1 MVTVLVA
8 FAIVALVVPALT
20 PLLGRRVFFV
30 AALAPAA
37 AAVVTIAQSGAAL
50 HGGVTERSGWVPQ
63 LDLVIALRM
72 DALSWVLALVVSIVG
87 ALVLVYCAS
96 YFAPGEPGTGRFAG
110 VLTAFAGSMYGLV
123 VADDV
128 IVLFVLWEATTV
140 FSYLLIGHDAAKRAS
155 RAAAMQALVVTTAG
169 GLAMLA
175 GLVLLSVRAGTTSLS
190 GIIAAAPALIDQPGP
205 LVSVSVVLVLLG
217 ALTKSAIVPFHFWL
231 PAAMAAPTPVSAY
244 LHAAAMV
251 KAGIYL
257 VARLAPA
264 FALLGGWRET
274 VTVLGVLGMLIGGYR
289 ALRQTDLKLLLAYG
303 TVAQL
308 GFLVLAAG
316 WGTPEIALGGVVLLV
331 AHATFKST
339 LFLVV
344 GAIDHVTGT
353 RDLGRLSGLGRRMP
367 WLAVVAALALV
378 SMAGIPPTIGF
389 VAKEAVLTG
398 FLEAL
403 HGPDAGW
410 AWFALVGVTIGSVL
424 TVAYSL
430 RFFWG
435 AFAQKPGAEQTEP
448 HALHGLG
455 VVPTLLALTGLALG
469 LLTPLVAHGLEPAAR
484 AAAIPG
490 GEVPHLALWH
500 GLEPALGLSAL
511 TLAGGLALFALRRPV
526 EALQHRFAGSPSASG
541 TYRRIMR
548 GLDRVATGLTAG
560 VQRGSLPYY
569 LTVILSVFVAGAL
582 ANLVLGG
589 PWSFRVRFADS
600 WGQVPVMLVMS
611 VAAIAVL
618 TAKTRFAAA
627 VLVGVTGYG
636 ISVLFVLHG
645 AVDLALTQL
654 VVETVTLIAFVLV
667 LRRLPPRIATA
678 NPSRFRVVR
687 ALFAG
692 LAGLTLAVV
701 VIVAASA
708 RTARQL
714 WLDLPALTKSFGH
727 GLNVVNVALVDLRGW
742 DTLGELTV
750 VVAAATGVASL
761 IFVNSREDTLPRLR
775 DMRDRVPNERADGEP
790 RAWLPTSAAIP
801 TGRSALLDVVV
812 RLLFHGLIV
821 LSVYLLFAGH
831 NAVGGGFAGGL
842 VAGIALAARY
852 LAGGPAELGAAAP
865 VRAGRLLGL
874 GVAIAAITAIV
885 PMSFGREALYS
896 EFFEA
901 TVPVLGHVEFVTA
914 TFFDIGVYLVVIGL
928 VLDVLRS
935 LGAEVDRQRT
945 EDATV
950 PVRDTTE
957 PDHADDGTD
966 LRDAGRASSPGRAT
980 GGSPA

>member
-8 FAIVALVVPALT
+8 FAALALIVPALT
-20 PLLGRRVFFV
+20 PWLGRRVFLV

-37 AAVVTIAQSGAAL
+37 AAVLTIAQTPRAL
-50 HGGVTERSGWVPQ
+50 GPGVRERFTWVPQ
-63 LDLVIALRM
+63 LDLAVGLRV
-72 DALSWVLALVVSIVG
+72 DALSWVLALVVTVVG
-87 ALVLVYCAS
+87 TLVLVYCAA
-96 YFAPGEPGTGRFAG
+96 YFEEREVGLGRFAG

-140 FSYLLIGHDAAKRAS
+140 FSYLLIGHDAVKRAS

-190 GIIAAAPALIDQPGP
+190 AIVEDGPALAASGGA
-205 LVSVSVVLVLLG
+205 LVPVAVTLVLLG

-264 FALLGGWRET
+264 FALVDGWRET
-274 VTVLGVLGMLIGGYR
+274 VTVLGVLGMVVGGYR

-308 GFLVLAAG
+308 GFLVLAVG
-316 WGTPEIALGGVVLLV
+316 WGEPAIALGGVALLV

-344 GAIDHVTGT
+344 GAIDHVAGT
-353 RDLGRLSGLGRRMP
+353 RDLTRLSGLGRRMP
-367 WLAVVAALALV
+367 WLVVVTVLALA
-378 SMAGIPPTIGF
+378 SMAGLPPTIGF
-389 VAKEAVLTG
+389 VAKEAVLAG
-398 FLEAL
+398 FVEAL
-403 HGPDAGW
+403 HGDGSGW
-410 AWFALVGVTIGSVL
+410 AWFALVGVTVGSVL

-430 RFFWG
+430 RFLWG
-435 AFAQKPGAEQTEP
+435 AFARKPGVAESEP
-448 HALHGLG
+448 HGLHGLG
-455 VVPTLLALTGLALG
+455 AVPSVLGVAGLVLG
-469 LLTPLVAHGLEPAAR
+469 VLTPLVAKGVEPAAR
-484 AAAIPG
+484 AASIGSAP
-490 GEVPHLALWH
+490 VPHLALWH
-500 GLEPALGLSAL
+500 GLEPALGISAV
-511 TLAGGLALFALRRPV
+511 TLVGGVALFLVRRPV
-526 EALQHRFAGSPSASG
+526 EALQHRLAGAPSAAG
-541 TYRRIMR
+541 TYRQVMR
-548 GLDRVATGLTAG
+548 GLDRAATGLTAAL
-560 VQRGSLPYY
+560 QRGSLPYY
-569 LTVILSVFVAGAL
+569 LTVILSVFVAGAIL
-582 ANLVLGG
+582 NLVLGG
-589 PWSFRVRFADS
+589 PWAFSVRFADS
-600 WGQVPVMLVMS
+600 WGQVPVVVVMGI
-611 VAAIAVL
+611 AAIAVL

-636 ISVLFVLHG
+636 MSVLFVLHG
-645 AVDLALTQL
+645 AIDLALTQL

-678 NPSRFRVVR
+678 NPSRFRIVR

-692 LAGLTLAVV
+692 LAGLTLAIVV
-701 VIVAASA
+701 VVAASS
-708 RTARQL
+708 RTAEPL
-714 WLDLPALTKSFGH
+714 WPDLPALTSSFGH

-775 DMRDRVPNERADGEP
+775 DLPSSITSDKHRPDGEP

-831 NAVGGGFAGGL
+831 NAAGGGFAGGL

-874 GVAIAAITAIV
+874 GVATAAVTALV
-885 PMSFGREALYS
+885 PLFFGREALYS
-896 EFFEA
+896 EFVEA
-901 TVPVLGHVEFVTA
+901 TVPVLGHIEFVTA
-914 TFFDIGVYLVVIGL
+914 TFFDIGVYLVVVGL

-935 LGAEVDRQRT
+935 LGAEVDRQRL
-945 EDATV
+945 EDSRA
-950 PVRDTTE
+950 PIADTTE
-957 PDHADDGTD
+957 SDPAHNA
-966 LRDAGRASSPGRAT
+966 AAAT
-980 GGSPA
+980 PEGSAT

>member
-1 MVTVLVA
+1 MVIVLVA
-8 FAIVALVVPALT
+8 FAIVALIVPALT
-20 PLLGRRVFFV
+20 PVLGRRVFYV

-37 AAVVTIAQSGAAL
+37 AAVLTVAQTGPAL
-50 HGGVTERSGWVPQ
+50 HGAVTERFQWVPQ
-63 LDLVIALRM
+63 LDLAIALRM
-72 DALSWVLALVVSIVG
+72 DALSWVLALVVSVVG
-87 ALVLVYCAS
+87 ALVLVYCAT
-96 YFAPGEPGTGRFAG
+96 YFGPDEPGLGRFAG

-140 FSYLLIGHDAAKRAS
+140 FSYLLIGHDSVKRAS

-175 GLVLLSVRAGTTSLS
+175 GLVVLSVTAGTTSLS
-190 GIIAAAPALIDQPGP
+190 GIVQDPPSGTI
-205 LVSVSVVLVLLG
+205 VSVSVVLVLLG

-274 VTVLGVLGMLIGGYR
+274 ITVLGVLGMLIGGYR
-289 ALRQTDLKLLLAYG
+289 ALRQTDIKLLLAYG

-316 WGTPEIALGGVVLLV
+316 WGAPEAALGGVALLV
-331 AHATFKST
+331 AHAAFKST

-353 RDLGRLSGLGRRMP
+353 RDLARLSGLGRRMP
-367 WLAVVAALALV
+367 WLTVVAVLALL

-398 FLEAL
+398 FIDSL

-430 RFFWG
+430 RFLWG
-435 AFAQKPGAEQTEP
+435 AFARKPGVPDTEP
-448 HALHGLG
+448 HGLHGLG
-455 VVPTLLALTGLALG
+455 VVPSVLALTGLALG
-469 LLTPLVAHGLEPAAR
+469 LATPLVAHGIEPAAHV
-484 AAAIPG
+484 AALP

-500 GLEPALGLSAL
+500 GLEPALGLSAV
-511 TLAGGLALFALRRPV
+511 TLVGGLALFALRRPV
-526 EALQHRFAGSPSASG
+526 EALQHRLAGSPSASSI
-541 TYRRIMR
+541 YRHLMR

-582 ANLVLGG
+582 VNLVIGG
-589 PWSFRVRFADS
+589 PWAFHVRFADS
-600 WGQVPVMLVMS
+600 WGQIPVVLVMS
-611 VAAIAVL
+611 IAAIAVL

-636 ISVLFVLHG
+636 MSVLFVLHG

-692 LAGLTLAVV
+692 LAGLTLAIVV
-701 VIVAASA
+701 VVAASA
-708 RTARQL
+708 RTAEPL
-714 WLDLPALTKSFGH
+714 WPDLPALTSSFGH

-775 DMRDRVPNERADGEP
+775 DLPARLTADRDERTDGEP
-790 RAWLPTSAAIP
+790 RAWLP
-801 TGRSALLDVVV
+801 
-812 RLLFHGLIV
+812 
-821 LSVYLLFAGH
+821 
-831 NAVGGGFAGGL
+831 
-842 VAGIALAARY
+842 
-852 LAGGPAELGAAAP
+852 
-865 VRAGRLLGL
+865 
-874 GVAIAAITAIV
+874 
-885 PMSFGREALYS
+885 
-896 EFFEA
+896 
-901 TVPVLGHVEFVTA
+901 
-914 TFFDIGVYLVVIGL
+914 
-928 VLDVLRS
+928 
-935 LGAEVDRQRT
+935 
-945 EDATV
+945 
-950 PVRDTTE
+950 
-957 PDHADDGTD
+957 
-966 LRDAGRASSPGRAT
+966 
-980 GGSPA
+980 

>member
-8 FAIVALVVPALT
+8 FAVIALIVPALT
-20 PLLGRRVFFV
+20 PVLGRRVFFV

-37 AAVVTIAQSGAAL
+37 AAVLTLVQTGPAL
-50 HGGVTERSGWVPQ
+50 HGAVTERFGWVPQ
-63 LDLVIALRM
+63 LDLAIALRM
-72 DALSWVLALVVSIVG
+72 DALSWVLALVVSVVG

-96 YFAPGEPGTGRFAG
+96 YFEHDEPGLGRFAG

-140 FSYLLIGHDAAKRAS
+140 FSYLLIGHDAVKRAS

-175 GLVLLSVRAGTTSLS
+175 GLVLLSVAAGTTSLS
-190 GIIAAAPALIDQPGP
+190 AILADAPSGAV
-205 LVSVSVVLVLLG
+205 VSVAVVLVLLG

-264 FALLGGWRET
+264 FALLDGWRET

-289 ALRQTDLKLLLAYG
+289 ALRQTDVKLLLAYG

-308 GFLVLAAG
+308 GFLVLAVG
-316 WGTPEIALGGVVLLV
+316 WGAPAVALGGIALLV

-344 GAIDHVTGT
+344 GAVDHSTGT
-353 RDLGRLSGLGRRMP
+353 RDLARLSGLGRRMP
-367 WLAVVAALALV
+367 GLAVVAALALL

-398 FLEAL
+398 FVESL

-410 AWFALVGVTIGSVL
+410 AWVALVGVTIGSVL

-430 RFFWG
+430 RFLWG
-435 AFAQKPGAEQTEP
+435 TFARKPGVPDTEA

-455 VVPTLLALTGLALG
+455 VVPAVLALVGLGIGLA
-469 LLTPLVAHGLEPAAR
+469 TPLVAHGLE
-484 AAAIPG
+484 AAASASSLP
-490 GEVPHLALWH
+490 GEVPHAALWH
-500 GLEPALGLSAL
+500 GLEPALGLSAT
-511 TLAGGLALFALRRPV
+511 TLAGGLVLFALRRPV
-526 EALQHRFAGSPSASG
+526 EALQHRLAGFPSASG
-541 TYRRIMR
+541 TYRHVMR
-548 GLDRVATGLTAG
+548 GLDRLATGLTAT

-582 ANLVLGG
+582 VNLVVGG
-589 PWSFRVRFADS
+589 PWAFHVRFADS
-600 WGQVPVMLVMS
+600 WGQIPVVVVMA
-611 VAAIAVL
+611 VAAVAVC
-618 TAKTRFAAA
+618 TARTRFAAA

-636 ISVLFVLHG
+636 MSVLFILHG

-667 LRRLPPRIATA
+667 LRRLPPRIATT

-687 ALFAG
+687 AVFAG
-692 LAGLTLAVV
+692 LAGLTLAIVV
-701 VIVAASA
+701 VVAASA
-708 RTARQL
+708 RTADPI
-714 WLDLPALTKSFGH
+714 WPDLPALTSSFGH

-775 DMRDRVPNERADGEP
+775 DLPSRLTGDGQRADGEP
-790 RAWLPTSAAIP
+790 RAWLPTSAALP

-812 RLLFHGLIV
+812 RLLFHGLVV
-821 LSVYLLFAGH
+821 LSLYLLFAGH
-831 NAVGGGFAGGL
+831 NAAGGGFAGGL

-865 VRAGRLLGL
+865 VRAGHLLGL
-874 GVAIAAITAIV
+874 GVATAAVTAIV
-885 PMSFGREALYS
+885 PMFFGRDALYS

-914 TFFDIGVYLVVIGL
+914 TFFDIGVYLVVVGL

-935 LGAEVDRQRT
+935 LGAEVDRQRL
-945 EDATV
+945 EDA
-950 PVRDTTE
+950 
-957 PDHADDGTD
+957 
-966 LRDAGRASSPGRAT
+966 SSE
-980 GGSPA
+980 GSTA

>member
-1 MVTVLVA
+1 LVVILVA
-8 FAIVALVVPALT
+8 FAVVALLVPALT
-20 PLLGRRVFFV
+20 PLLGRRVFLV
-30 AALAPAA
+30 AALAPTA
-37 AAVVTIAQSGAAL
+37 AAVVTAVQGPQAL
-50 HGGVTERSGWVPQ
+50 DGGVTERFRWIPQ
-63 LDLVIALRM
+63 LDLAIALRM
-72 DALSWVLALVVSIVG
+72 DALSWVLALVVTVVG
-87 ALVLVYCAS
+87 ALVLLYCAR
-96 YFAPGEPGTGRFAG
+96 YFEPREVGLGRFAG

-140 FSYLLIGHDAAKRAS
+140 LSYLLIGHDAVKRAS

-175 GLVLLSVRAGTTSLS
+175 GLVVLSVQADTTRLS
-190 GIIAAAPALIDQPGP
+190 AIIADPPTGGV
-205 LVSVSVVLVLLG
+205 VSTAVVLVLLG

-264 FALLGGWRET
+264 FALMPGWRET
-274 VTVLGVLGMLIGGYR
+274 ITVLGVAGMLVGGYR

-316 WGTPEIALGGVVLLV
+316 WGTPAIALGGVVLLV

-339 LFLVV
+339 LFLTV
-344 GAIDHVTGT
+344 GAVDHATGT
-353 RDLGRLSGLGRRMP
+353 RQLDRLSGLGRRMP
-367 WLAVVAALALV
+367 VLAVTAVLALA
-378 SMAGIPPTIGF
+378 SMAGVPPTIGF

-398 FLEAL
+398 FVEAL
-403 HGPDAGW
+403 HGTDAVW
-410 AWFALVGVTIGSVL
+410 AWVALVGASVGSVL

-430 RFFWG
+430 RFLWG
-435 AFAQKPGAEQTEP
+435 AFARKPGVRQTEP

-455 VVPTLLALTGLALG
+455 VVPAVLAVTGVVLGLAV
-469 LLTPLVAHGLEPAAR
+469 TLVAHGLEPAGI
-484 AAAIPG
+484 AAGLAE
-490 GEVPHLALWH
+490 GEPAPHLALWH
-500 GLEPALGLSAL
+500 GIEPALGISLL
-511 TLAGGLALFALRRPV
+511 TLVGGGALFLLRDRV
-526 EALQHRFAGSPSASG
+526 TALQHRLSGTPSASSV
-541 TYRRIMR
+541 YRRMMR
-548 GLDRVATGLTAG
+548 GLDRGATLLTAG

-569 LTVILSVFVAGAL
+569 LAVILSVFVAGAL

-589 PWSFRVRFADS
+589 PWAFSVRFADS
-600 WGQVPVMLVMS
+600 WGQVPVVVVMGI
-611 VAAIAVL
+611 AAIGVL
-618 TAKTRFAAA
+618 SAKTRFAAA
-627 VLVGVTGYG
+627 VLVGITGYG
-636 ISVLFVLHG
+636 MSVLFVLHG
-645 AVDLALTQL
+645 AIDLALTQL

-667 LRRLPPRIATA
+667 LRRLPPKIATA
-678 NPSRFRVVR
+678 NPSRFRVLR
-687 ALFAG
+687 ALFAA
-692 LAGLTLAVV
+692 LAGATLAVV
-701 VIVAASA
+701 VVVAASA
-708 RTARQL
+708 RSAEPI
-714 WLDLPALTKSFGH
+714 WPDIPAMTYAFGH

-742 DTLGELTV
+742 DTLGELSV

-761 IFVNSREDTLPRLR
+761 IFVKSREDTLPRLR
-775 DMRDRVPNERADGEP
+775 DLDTASTPTLQHADRADGEP

-812 RLLFHGLIV
+812 RLLFHGLVV

-831 NAVGGGFAGGL
+831 NAAGGGFAGGL

-874 GVAIAAITAIV
+874 GVATAAVTAMV
-885 PMSFGREALYS
+885 PMFAGQEALTS
-896 EFFEA
+896 SFLEA

-914 TFFDIGVYLVVIGL
+914 TFFDIGVYLVVVGL

-935 LGAEVDRQRT
+935 LGAEVDRQRL
-945 EDATV
+945 EDRRV
-950 PVRDTTE
+950 PRRDTTE
-957 PDHADDGTD
+957 GNSA
-966 LRDAGRASSPGRAT
+966 
-980 GGSPA
+980 

>member
-1 MVTVLVA
+1 MVIVLVA
-8 FAIVALVVPALT
+8 FAIVALIVPALT
-20 PLLGRRVFFV
+20 PVLGRRVFYV

-37 AAVVTIAQSGAAL
+37 AAVLTVAQTGPAL
-50 HGGVTERSGWVPQ
+50 HGAVTERFGWVPQ
-63 LDLVIALRM
+63 LDLAIALRM
-72 DALSWVLALVVSIVG
+72 DALSWVLALVVGVVG
-87 ALVLVYCAS
+87 ALVLVYCAT
-96 YFAPGEPGTGRFAG
+96 YFGPDEPGLGRFAG

-140 FSYLLIGHDAAKRAS
+140 FSYLLIGHDSVKRAS

-175 GLVLLSVRAGTTSLS
+175 GLVVLSVTAGTTSLS
-190 GIIAAAPALIDQPGP
+190 GIVQDPPSGTI
-205 LVSVSVVLVLLG
+205 VSVSVVLVLLG

-274 VTVLGVLGMLIGGYR
+274 ITVLGVLGMLIGGYR
-289 ALRQTDLKLLLAYG
+289 ALRQTDIKLLLAYG

-316 WGTPEIALGGVVLLV
+316 WGAPEVALGGVALLV
-331 AHATFKST
+331 AHAAFKST

-353 RDLGRLSGLGRRMP
+353 RDLARLSGLGRRMP
-367 WLAVVAALALV
+367 WLTVVAVLALL

-398 FLEAL
+398 FIDSL

-430 RFFWG
+430 RFLWG
-435 AFAQKPGAEQTEP
+435 AFARKPGVPDTEP
-448 HALHGLG
+448 HGLHGLG
-455 VVPTLLALTGLALG
+455 VVPSVLALTGLALG
-469 LLTPLVAHGLEPAAR
+469 LATPLVAHGIEPAAH
-484 AAAIPG
+484 AAALP

-500 GLEPALGLSAL
+500 GLEPALGLSAV
-511 TLAGGLALFALRRPV
+511 TLVGGLALFALRRPV
-526 EALQHRFAGSPSASG
+526 EALQHRLAGSPSASS
-541 TYRRIMR
+541 TYRHLMR

-582 ANLVLGG
+582 VNLVIGG
-589 PWSFRVRFADS
+589 PWAFHVRFADS
-600 WGQVPVMLVMS
+600 WGQIPVVLVMS
-611 VAAIAVL
+611 IAAIAVL

-636 ISVLFVLHG
+636 MSVLFVLHG

-692 LAGLTLAVV
+692 LAGLTLAIVV
-701 VIVAASA
+701 VVAASA
-708 RTARQL
+708 RTAEPL
-714 WLDLPALTKSFGH
+714 WPDLPALTSSFGH

-775 DMRDRVPNERADGEP
+775 DLPARLTADRDERTDGEP

-831 NAVGGGFAGGL
+831 NAAGGGFAGGL

-874 GVAIAAITAIV
+874 GVATAAITALV
-885 PMSFGREALYS
+885 PMFFGREALYS

-914 TFFDIGVYLVVIGL
+914 TFFDIGVYLVVVGL

-935 LGAEVDRQRT
+935 LGAEVDRQRL
-945 EDATV
+945 EDAST
-950 PVRDTTE
+950 PVQDMTE
-957 PDHADDGTD
+957 APTPEG
-966 LRDAGRASSPGRAT
+966 SAT
-980 GGSPA
+980 

>member
-1 MVTVLVA
+1 MVIVLVA
-8 FAIVALVVPALT
+8 FAIVALIVPALT
-20 PLLGRRVFFV
+20 PVLGRRVFYV

-37 AAVVTIAQSGAAL
+37 AAVLTVAQTGPAL
-50 HGGVTERSGWVPQ
+50 HGAVTERFQWVPQ
-63 LDLVIALRM
+63 LDLAIALRM
-72 DALSWVLALVVSIVG
+72 DALSWVLALVVSVVG
-87 ALVLVYCAS
+87 ALVLVYCAT
-96 YFAPGEPGTGRFAG
+96 YFGPDEPGLGRFAG

-140 FSYLLIGHDAAKRAS
+140 FSYLLIGHDSVKRAS

-175 GLVLLSVRAGTTSLS
+175 GLVVLSVTAGTTSLS
-190 GIIAAAPALIDQPGP
+190 GIVADPPSGTV
-205 LVSVSVVLVLLG
+205 VSVSVVLVLLG

-274 VTVLGVLGMLIGGYR
+274 ITVLGVLGMLIGGYR
-289 ALRQTDLKLLLAYG
+289 ALRQTDIKLLLAYG

-316 WGTPEIALGGVVLLV
+316 WGAPEVALGGVALLV
-331 AHATFKST
+331 AHAAFKST

-353 RDLGRLSGLGRRMP
+353 RDLARLSGLGRRMP
-367 WLAVVAALALV
+367 WLTVVAVLALL

-398 FLEAL
+398 FIDSL

-430 RFFWG
+430 RFLWG
-435 AFAQKPGAEQTEP
+435 AFARKPGVPDTEP
-448 HALHGLG
+448 HGLHGLG
-455 VVPTLLALTGLALG
+455 VVPSVLALTGLALG
-469 LLTPLVAHGLEPAAR
+469 LATPLVAHGIEPAAH
-484 AAAIPG
+484 AAALP

-500 GLEPALGLSAL
+500 GLEPALGLSAV
-511 TLAGGLALFALRRPV
+511 TLVGGLALFALRRPV
-526 EALQHRFAGSPSASG
+526 EALQHRLAGSPSASSI
-541 TYRRIMR
+541 YRHLMR

-582 ANLVLGG
+582 VNLVIGG
-589 PWSFRVRFADS
+589 PWAFHVRFADS
-600 WGQVPVMLVMS
+600 WGQIPVVLVMS
-611 VAAIAVL
+611 IAAIAVL

-636 ISVLFVLHG
+636 MSVLFVLHG

-692 LAGLTLAVV
+692 LAGLTLAIVV
-701 VIVAASA
+701 VVAASA
-708 RTARQL
+708 RTAEPL
-714 WLDLPALTKSFGH
+714 WPDLPALTSSFGH

-775 DMRDRVPNERADGEP
+775 DLPARLTADRDERTDGEP

-831 NAVGGGFAGGL
+831 NAAGGGFAGGL

-852 LAGGPAELGAAAP
+852 LAGGPAELGASAP

-874 GVAIAAITAIV
+874 GVATAAITALV
-885 PMSFGREALYS
+885 PMFFGREALYS

-914 TFFDIGVYLVVIGL
+914 TFFDIGVYLVVVGL

-935 LGAEVDRQRT
+935 LGAEVDRQRL
-945 EDATV
+945 EDAST
-950 PVRDTTE
+950 PVQDMTE
-957 PDHADDGTD
+957 APTPEG
-966 LRDAGRASSPGRAT
+966 SAT
-980 GGSPA
+980 

>member
-1 MVTVLVA
+1 MVSVLIA
-8 FAIVALVVPALT
+8 FAIVALIVPALT
-20 PLLGRRVFFV
+20 PLIGRRVFYV

-37 AAVVTIAQSGAAL
+37 AAVLTIAQTDRAL
-50 HGGVTERSGWVPQ
+50 HGGVTSQWQWIPQ
-63 LDLVIALRM
+63 LDLALSLRM
-72 DALSWVLALVVSIVG
+72 DALSWVLALVVSVVG

-96 YFAPGEPGTGRFAG
+96 YFGRDEPGLGRFAG

-175 GLVLLSVRAGTTSLS
+175 GLVALSVTAGTTSLS
-190 GIIAAAPALIDQPGP
+190 GIIAQAPELVDRPGP
-205 LVSVSVVLVLLG
+205 LVPVSVVLVLLG

-264 FALLGGWRET
+264 FALMTGWRET
-274 VTVLGVLGMLIGGYR
+274 VTVLGVAGMLVGGYR

-316 WGTPEIALGGVVLLV
+316 WGAPAVALGGVALLV

-344 GAIDHVTGT
+344 GSIDHVTGT

-367 WLAVVAALALV
+367 WLVVVAVLALA

-398 FLEAL
+398 FVEEL
-403 HGPDAGW
+403 HGPQAGW
-410 AWFALVGVTIGSVL
+410 ACVALVGVTLGSLL

-430 RFFWG
+430 RFLWG
-435 AFAQKPGAEQTEP
+435 AFARKPGVQETAP
-448 HALHGLG
+448 HGLHGLG
-455 VVPTLLALTGLALG
+455 VVPSVLAVTGLALG
-469 LLTPLVAHGLEPAAR
+469 LLTPVVAHGIEPAAT
-484 AAAIPG
+484 AAALPE

-500 GLEPALGLSAL
+500 GLEPALGLSAI
-511 TLAGGLALFALRRPV
+511 TLVGGVALFLLRRPV
-526 EALQHRFAGSPSASG
+526 EALQHRLAGSPSASG
-541 TYRRIMR
+541 TYRAIMR

-589 PWSFRVRFADS
+589 PWEFHVRFADS
-600 WGQVPVMLVMS
+600 WGQVPVVVVMA

-636 ISVLFVLHG
+636 MSVLFVLHG

-678 NPSRFRVVR
+678 NPSRFRIAR
-687 ALFAG
+687 ALFAA
-692 LAGLTLAVV
+692 LAGVTLAIV

-708 RTARQL
+708 RNAAPI
-714 WLDLPALTKSFGH
+714 WPDLPALTSSFGH

-761 IFVNSREDTLPRLR
+761 IFLDSREDTLPRLR
-775 DMRDRVPNERADGEP
+775 DMPASVAEDKHRPDGEP

-812 RLLFHGLIV
+812 RLLFHGLVV
-821 LSVYLLFAGH
+821 LSLYLLFAGH
-831 NAVGGGFAGGL
+831 NAAGGGFAGGL

-874 GVAIAAITAIV
+874 GVAVAATTAIV
-885 PMSFGREALYS
+885 PLFFGKEALYS

-914 TFFDIGVYLVVIGL
+914 TFFDIGVYLVVVGL

-935 LGAEVDRQRT
+935 LGAEVDRQRL
-945 EDATV
+945 EDSRA
-950 PVRDTTE
+950 PVADTTE
-957 PDHADDGTD
+957 GDPADNV
-966 LRDAGRASSPGRAT
+966 AAT
-980 GGSPA
+980 TPEGSAT

>member
-8 FAIVALVVPALT
+8 FAIVALIVPALT
-20 PLLGRRVFFV
+20 PVLGRRVFYV

-37 AAVVTIAQSGAAL
+37 AAVLTVAQTGPAL
-50 HGGVTERSGWVPQ
+50 HGAVTERFTWVPQ
-63 LDLVIALRM
+63 LDLAIALRM
-72 DALSWVLALVVSIVG
+72 DALSWVLALVVSVVG

-96 YFAPGEPGTGRFAG
+96 YFARDEPGLGRFAG

-140 FSYLLIGHDAAKRAS
+140 FSYLLIGHDSVKRAS
-155 RAAAMQALVVTTAG
+155 RAAALQALVVTTAG

-175 GLVLLSVRAGTTSLS
+175 GLVVLSVTAGTTSLS
-190 GIIAAAPALIDQPGP
+190 GIVDDPPSGTV
-205 LVSVSVVLVLLG
+205 VSVSVVLVLLG

-274 VTVLGVLGMLIGGYR
+274 ITVLGVLGMLIGGYR
-289 ALRQTDLKLLLAYG
+289 ALRQTDIKLLLAYG

-316 WGTPEIALGGVVLLV
+316 WGAPEVALGGVALLV
-331 AHATFKST
+331 AHAAFKST

-353 RDLGRLSGLGRRMP
+353 RDLAKLSGLGRRMP
-367 WLAVVAALALV
+367 WLTVVAVLALL

-398 FLEAL
+398 FVDSL

-410 AWFALVGVTIGSVL
+410 AWFALIGVTIGSVL

-430 RFFWG
+430 RFLWG
-435 AFAQKPGAEQTEP
+435 AFARKPGVPDIEP
-448 HALHGLG
+448 HGLHGLG
-455 VVPTLLALTGLALG
+455 VVPSVLALTGLALG
-469 LLTPLVAHGLEPAAR
+469 LATPLVAHGIEPAAH
-484 AAAIPG
+484 AAALP

-500 GLEPALGLSAL
+500 GLEPALGLSAV
-511 TLAGGLALFALRRPV
+511 TLLGGLALFALRRPV
-526 EALQHRFAGSPSASG
+526 EALQHRLAGTPSASS
-541 TYRRIMR
+541 TYRHLMR

-582 ANLVLGG
+582 VNLAIGG
-589 PWSFRVRFADS
+589 PWAFHVRFADS
-600 WGQVPVMLVMS
+600 WGQIPVVLVMS
-611 VAAIAVL
+611 IAAIAVL
-618 TAKTRFAAA
+618 TARTRFAAA

-636 ISVLFVLHG
+636 MSVLFVLHG

-701 VIVAASA
+701 VVVAASA
-708 RTARQL
+708 RTAEPL
-714 WLDLPALTKSFGH
+714 WPDLPALTSSFGH

-761 IFVNSREDTLPRLR
+761 IFVHSREDTLPRLR
-775 DMRDRVPNERADGEP
+775 DLPARLTADPDERTDGEP

-831 NAVGGGFAGGL
+831 NAAGGGFAGGL

-874 GVAIAAITAIV
+874 GVATAAITALV
-885 PMSFGREALYS
+885 PMFFGREALYS

-914 TFFDIGVYLVVIGL
+914 TFFDIGVYLVVVGL

-935 LGAEVDRQRT
+935 LGAEVDRQRL
-945 EDATV
+945 EDAST
-950 PVRDTTE
+950 PVQDMTE
-957 PDHADDGTD
+957 APTPEG
-966 LRDAGRASSPGRAT
+966 SAT
-980 GGSPA
+980 

>member
-8 FAIVALVVPALT
+8 FAVIALIVPALT
-20 PLLGRRVFFV
+20 PVLGRRVFFV

-37 AAVVTIAQSGAAL
+37 AAVVTVAQTGSAL
-50 HGGVTERSGWVPQ
+50 HGGVTERFEWVPQ
-63 LDLVIALRM
+63 LDLAIALRM
-72 DALSWVLALVVSIVG
+72 DALSWVLALVVAVVG
-87 ALVLVYCAS
+87 ALVLVYCAG
-96 YFAPGEPGTGRFAG
+96 YFERDEPGLGRFAG

-140 FSYLLIGHDAAKRAS
+140 FSYLLIGHDSVKRAS
-155 RAAAMQALVVTTAG
+155 RAAAMQALVVTAAG

-175 GLVLLSVRAGTTSLS
+175 GLVVLSVTAGTTSLS
-190 GIIAAAPALIDQPGP
+190 GIIADPPSGTI
-205 LVSVSVVLVLLG
+205 VSVSVVLILLG

-264 FALLGGWRET
+264 FALLDGWRET

-289 ALRQTDLKLLLAYG
+289 ALRQTDIKLLLAYG

-316 WGTPEIALGGVVLLV
+316 WGTPEIALGGVALLV
-331 AHATFKST
+331 AHAAFKST

-344 GAIDHVTGT
+344 GSIDHVTGT
-353 RDLGRLSGLGRRMP
+353 RDLARLSGLGRKMP
-367 WLAVVAALALV
+367 WLTVVAVLALL

-398 FLEAL
+398 FLDAL

-410 AWFALVGVTIGSVL
+410 TRFALVGVTIGSAL

-430 RFFWG
+430 RFLWG
-435 AFAQKPGAEQTEP
+435 AFARKPGVPDTEP

-455 VVPTLLALTGLALG
+455 VVPSVLALTGLALG
-469 LLTPLVAHGLEPAAR
+469 IATPLVAHGIEPAAH
-484 AAAIPG
+484 AASLA

-500 GLEPALGLSAL
+500 GLEPTLGISAV
-511 TLAGGLALFALRRPV
+511 TLVGGLALFALRRPV
-526 EALQHRFAGSPSASG
+526 EALQHRLAGSPSASSV
-541 TYRRIMR
+541 YRHTMR
-548 GLDRVATGLTAG
+548 GLDRVATGLTAAL
-560 VQRGSLPYY
+560 QRGSLPYY
-569 LTVILSVFVAGAL
+569 LTVILSVFVAGAIV
-582 ANLVLGG
+582 NLVVGG
-589 PWSFRVRFADS
+589 PWAFHVRFADS
-600 WGQVPVMLVMS
+600 WGQIPVVIVMS
-611 VAAIAVL
+611 VAAVAVL

-636 ISVLFVLHG
+636 MSVLFVLHG

-678 NPSRFRVVR
+678 NPSRFRIAR

-692 LAGLTLAVV
+692 LAGLTLAIVV
-701 VIVAASA
+701 VVAASS
-708 RTARQL
+708 RTAEPL
-714 WLDLPALTKSFGH
+714 WPDLPALTSSFGH

-775 DMRDRVPNERADGEP
+775 DLPSTVTSDKHRPDGEP

-831 NAVGGGFAGGL
+831 NAAGGGFAGGL

-874 GVAIAAITAIV
+874 GVATAAITALV
-885 PMSFGREALYS
+885 PMFFGKDALYS

-914 TFFDIGVYLVVIGL
+914 TFFDIGVYLVVVGL

-935 LGAEVDRQRT
+935 LGAEVDRQRL
-945 EDATV
+945 EDASSSTST
-950 PVRDTTE
+950 PIS
-957 PDHADDGTD
+957 
-966 LRDAGRASSPGRAT
+966 ASTPEGSAT
-980 GGSPA
+980 

>member
-1 MVTVLVA
+1 MVIVLVA
-8 FAIVALVVPALT
+8 FAIVALIVPALT
-20 PLLGRRVFFV
+20 PVLGRRVFYA

-37 AAVVTIAQSGAAL
+37 AAVLTVAQTGPAL
-50 HGGVTERSGWVPQ
+50 HGAVTERFEWVPQ
-63 LDLVIALRM
+63 LDLAIALRM
-72 DALSWVLALVVSIVG
+72 DALSWVLALVVSVVG
-87 ALVLVYCAS
+87 ALVLVYCAT
-96 YFAPGEPGTGRFAG
+96 YFGPDEPGLGRFAG

-140 FSYLLIGHDAAKRAS
+140 FSYLLIGHDSVKRAS

-175 GLVLLSVRAGTTSLS
+175 GLVVLSVTAGTTSLS
-190 GIIAAAPALIDQPGP
+190 GIVQDPPSGTI
-205 LVSVSVVLVLLG
+205 VSVSVVLVLLG

-274 VTVLGVLGMLIGGYR
+274 ITVLGVLGMLIGGYR
-289 ALRQTDLKLLLAYG
+289 ALRQTDIKLLLAYG

-316 WGTPEIALGGVVLLV
+316 WGAPEVALGGVALLV
-331 AHATFKST
+331 AHAAFKST

-353 RDLGRLSGLGRRMP
+353 RDLARLSGLGRRMP
-367 WLAVVAALALV
+367 WLTVVAVLALL

-398 FLEAL
+398 FIDSL

-410 AWFALVGVTIGSVL
+410 AWFALIGVTIGSVL

-430 RFFWG
+430 RFLWG
-435 AFAQKPGAEQTEP
+435 AFARKPGVPDTET
-448 HALHGLG
+448 HGLHGLG
-455 VVPTLLALTGLALG
+455 VVPSVLALTGLALG
-469 LLTPLVAHGLEPAAR
+469 LATPLVAHGIEPAAH
-484 AAAIPG
+484 AAALP

-500 GLEPALGLSAL
+500 GLEPALGLSAV
-511 TLAGGLALFALRRPV
+511 TLVGGLALFALRRPV
-526 EALQHRFAGSPSASG
+526 EALQHRLAGSPSASSI
-541 TYRRIMR
+541 YRHLMR

-582 ANLVLGG
+582 VNLVIGG
-589 PWSFRVRFADS
+589 PWAFHVRFADS
-600 WGQVPVMLVMS
+600 WGQIPVVLVMS
-611 VAAIAVL
+611 IAAIAVL

-636 ISVLFVLHG
+636 MSVLFVLHG

-692 LAGLTLAVV
+692 LAGLTLAIVV
-701 VIVAASA
+701 VVAASA
-708 RTARQL
+708 RTAEPL
-714 WLDLPALTKSFGH
+714 WPDLPALTSSFGH

-775 DMRDRVPNERADGEP
+775 DLPARLTADRDERTDGEP

-831 NAVGGGFAGGL
+831 NAAGGGFAGGL

-874 GVAIAAITAIV
+874 GVATAAITALV
-885 PMSFGREALYS
+885 PMFFGREALYS

-914 TFFDIGVYLVVIGL
+914 TFFDIGVYLVVVGL

-935 LGAEVDRQRT
+935 LGAEVDRQRL
-945 EDATV
+945 EDAST
-950 PVRDTTE
+950 PVQDMTE
-957 PDHADDGTD
+957 APTPEG
-966 LRDAGRASSPGRAT
+966 SAT
-980 GGSPA
+980 

>member
-1 MVTVLVA
+1 MVSVLVA
-8 FAIVALVVPALT
+8 FAIVALIVPALT

-30 AALAPAA
+30 AAVAPAA
-37 AAVVTIAQSGAAL
+37 AAVLTLVQTNAAL
-50 HGGVTERSGWVPQ
+50 HGGASERFGWIPQ
-63 LDLVIALRM
+63 LDLAIALRM
-72 DALSWVLALVVSIVG
+72 DALSWVLALVVSVVG
-87 ALVLVYCAS
+87 TLVLVYCAS
-96 YFAPGEPGTGRFAG
+96 YFEAREVGLGRFAG

-128 IVLFVLWEATTV
+128 IALFVLWEATTV
-140 FSYLLIGHDAAKRAS
+140 FSYLLIGHDSVKRAS

-175 GLVLLSVRAGTTSLS
+175 GLVALSVAAGTSSLS
-190 GIIAAAPALIDQPGP
+190 GIVADPPGGA
-205 LVSVSVVLVLLG
+205 VASVSVVLVLLG

-264 FALLGGWRET
+264 FALLDGWRET
-274 VTVLGVLGMLIGGYR
+274 TTVLGVLGMLVGGYR

-308 GFLVLAAG
+308 GFLVVAVG
-316 WGTPEIALGGVVLLV
+316 WGAPEVALGGIALLV

-344 GAIDHVTGT
+344 GAVDHAAGT
-353 RDLGRLSGLGRRMP
+353 RDLAKLSGLGRRMP
-367 WLAVVAALALV
+367 VLATAAVLALV
-378 SMAGIPPTIGF
+378 SMAGLPPTVGF

-398 FLEAL
+398 FVESL

-410 AWFALVGVTIGSVL
+410 AWTALVGVTVGSAL

-430 RFFWG
+430 RFLWG
-435 AFAQKPGAEQTEP
+435 AFARKSGVRDTEP

-455 VVPTLLALTGLALG
+455 AVPSVLALAGVALG
-469 LLTPLVAHGLEPAAR
+469 IATPMVAYGIEPAAS
-484 AAAIPG
+484 AAALP

-511 TLAGGLALFALRRPV
+511 TLAAGLVLFALRHPV
-526 EALQHRFAGSPSASG
+526 EALQHRLAGFPSASS
-541 TYRRIMR
+541 TYRKTMR
-548 GLDRVATGLTAG
+548 ALDRVATGLTAG

-582 ANLVLGG
+582 VNLAVGG
-589 PWSFRVRFADS
+589 PWAFRVRFADS
-600 WGQVPVMLVMS
+600 WGQVPVVVVMS
-611 VAAIAVL
+611 IAAIAVL

-636 ISVLFVLHG
+636 MSVLFVLHG

-692 LAGLTLAVV
+692 LAGVTLAVV
-701 VIVAASA
+701 VVVAASA
-708 RTARQL
+708 RTAEPL
-714 WLDLPALTKSFGH
+714 WPDLPALTSSFGH

-775 DMRDRVPNERADGEP
+775 DLPASATDDGGRPDGGP

-812 RLLFHGLIV
+812 RLLFHGLVV
-821 LSVYLLFAGH
+821 LSLYLLFAGH
-831 NAVGGGFAGGL
+831 NAAGGGFAGGL

-874 GVAIAAITAIV
+874 GVATATTTAIV
-885 PMSFGREALYS
+885 PLFVGKEALYS
-896 EFFEA
+896 AFFEA

-914 TFFDIGVYLVVIGL
+914 TFFDIGVYLVVVGL

-935 LGAEVDRQRT
+935 LGAEVDRQRL
-945 EDATV
+945 EDAST
-950 PVRDTTE
+950 PRSDTTE
-957 PDHADDGTD
+957 P
-966 LRDAGRASSPGRAT
+966 AT
-980 GGSPA
+980 PEGSAA

>member
-1 MVTVLVA
+1 MVIVLVA
-8 FAIVALVVPALT
+8 FAIVALIVPALT
-20 PLLGRRVFFV
+20 PVLGRRVFHV

-37 AAVVTIAQSGAAL
+37 AAVLTVAQTGPAL
-50 HGGVTERSGWVPQ
+50 DGGVTERFRWVPQ
-63 LDLVIALRM
+63 LDLAIALRM
-72 DALSWVLALVVSIVG
+72 DALSWVLALVVSVVG

-96 YFAPGEPGTGRFAG
+96 YFSPDEPGLGRFAG

-140 FSYLLIGHDAAKRAS
+140 FSYLLIGHDSVKRAS

-175 GLVLLSVRAGTTSLS
+175 GLVVLSVTAGTTSLS
-190 GIIAAAPALIDQPGP
+190 GIVADPPSGTI
-205 LVSVSVVLVLLG
+205 VSVSVVLVLLG

-274 VTVLGVLGMLIGGYR
+274 ITVLGVLGMLIGGYR
-289 ALRQTDLKLLLAYG
+289 ALRQTDIKLLLAYG

-316 WGTPEIALGGVVLLV
+316 WGAPEVALGGVALLV
-331 AHATFKST
+331 AHAAFKST

-344 GAIDHVTGT
+344 GAVDHVTGT
-353 RDLGRLSGLGRRMP
+353 RDLAKLSGLGRRMP
-367 WLAVVAALALV
+367 WTTVVAVLALL

-398 FLEAL
+398 FIDSL
-403 HGPDAGW
+403 HGPDAAW
-410 AWFALVGVTIGSVL
+410 AWIALVGVTIGSVL

-430 RFFWG
+430 RFLWG
-435 AFAQKPGAEQTEP
+435 AFGRKPGVPDTEP
-448 HALHGLG
+448 HGLHGLG
-455 VVPTLLALTGLALG
+455 VVPSVLAVTGLALG
-469 LLTPLVAHGLEPAAR
+469 VATPLVALGIEPAAH
-484 AAAIPG
+484 AAALD

-500 GLEPALGLSAL
+500 GLEPALGLSGV
-511 TLAGGLALFALRRPV
+511 TLLGGIALFALRRPV
-526 EALQHRFAGSPSASG
+526 EALQHRLAGSPSASG
-541 TYRRIMR
+541 TYRHLMR

-560 VQRGSLPYY
+560 LQRGSLPYY

-582 ANLVLGG
+582 VNLVVGG
-589 PWSFRVRFADS
+589 PWAFHVRFADS
-600 WGQVPVMLVMS
+600 WGQIPVVIVMS
-611 VAAIAVL
+611 IAAIAVL

-636 ISVLFVLHG
+636 MSVLFVLHG

-667 LRRLPPRIATA
+667 LRRLPPRINTA
-678 NPSRFRVVR
+678 NPSRFRIAR

-701 VIVAASA
+701 VVVSASA
-708 RTARQL
+708 RTARPL
-714 WLDLPALTKSFGH
+714 WPDLPALTSSFGH

-775 DMRDRVPNERADGEP
+775 DLPARLAPGREERTDGEP

-831 NAVGGGFAGGL
+831 NAAGGGFAGGL

-874 GVAIAAITAIV
+874 GVATAAITALV
-885 PMSFGREALYS
+885 PMFFGKEALYS

-914 TFFDIGVYLVVIGL
+914 TFFDIGVYLVVVGL

-935 LGAEVDRQRT
+935 LGAEVDRQRL
-945 EDATV
+945 EESAT
-950 PVRDTTE
+950 PVRDATE
-957 PDHADDGTD
+957 APTPEG
-966 LRDAGRASSPGRAT
+966 SAT
-980 GGSPA
+980 

>member
-1 MVTVLVA
+1 MVIVLIA
-8 FAIVALVVPALT
+8 FAALALIVPALT
-20 PLLGRRVFFV
+20 PLLGRRVFYA

-37 AAVVTIAQSGAAL
+37 AAVVTALQTDQAL
-50 HGGVTERSGWVPQ
+50 HGGVTERWRWVPQ
-63 LDLVIALRM
+63 LDLAIALRM
-72 DALSWVLALVVSIVG
+72 DALSWVLALVVSVVG

-96 YFAPGEPGTGRFAG
+96 YFEEREVGLGRFAS

-140 FSYLLIGHDAAKRAS
+140 FSYLLIGHDAVKRAS

-175 GLVLLSVRAGTTSLS
+175 GLVMLSVAAGTTSLS
-190 GIIAAAPALIDQPGP
+190 GIIDSAPALVALPGP
-205 LVSVSVVLVLLG
+205 LVTVSVVLVLLG

-264 FALLGGWRET
+264 FALLDGWRGT
-274 VTVLGVLGMLIGGYR
+274 VTLLGVLGMVIGGYR

-316 WGTPEIALGGVVLLV
+316 WGTPEIALGGIALLV

-353 RDLGRLSGLGRRMP
+353 RDLDRLSGLGRRLP
-367 WLAVVAALALV
+367 WLVVVAVLALA
-378 SMAGIPPTIGF
+378 SMAGIPPTVGF
-389 VAKEAVLTG
+389 VAKEAALTG
-398 FLEAL
+398 FVEAL
-403 HGPDAGW
+403 HGPDAAW
-410 AWFALVGVTIGSVL
+410 AWFALVGVTAGSVL

-430 RFFWG
+430 RFLWG
-435 AFAQKPGAEQTEP
+435 AFARKPGVAQTEP

-455 VVPTLLALTGLALG
+455 VVPSVLALTGLALG
-469 LLTPLVAHGLEPAAR
+469 LLTPVVAHGIEPAA
-484 AAAIPG
+484 AAAALPG
-490 GEVPHLALWH
+490 GAEVPHLALWH
-500 GLEPALGLSAL
+500 GLEPALGLSAV
-511 TLAGGLALFALRRPV
+511 TLVGGLALFALRRPV
-526 EALQHRFAGSPSASG
+526 EALQHRLAGFPSASG
-541 TYRRIMR
+541 VYRHLMR
-548 GLDRVATGLTAG
+548 GLDRFATGLTAG

-582 ANLVLGG
+582 VNLVLGG
-589 PWSFRVRFADS
+589 PWEFHLRFADS
-600 WGQVPVMLVMS
+600 WGQIPVVVVMS
-611 VAAIAVL
+611 VGAIAVL

-636 ISVLFVLHG
+636 MSVLFVLHG

-678 NPSRFRVVR
+678 NPSRFRIVR
-687 ALFAG
+687 ALFAA
-692 LAGLTLAVV
+692 LAGVTLAIV
-701 VIVAASA
+701 VIVAASS
-708 RTARQL
+708 RTAEPL
-714 WLDLPALTKSFGH
+714 WPDLPALTSSFGH

-775 DMRDRVPNERADGEP
+775 DMPATMTNDEHRADGEP

-812 RLLFHGLIV
+812 RLLYHGLIV
-821 LSVYLLFAGH
+821 LSLYLLFAGH
-831 NAVGGGFAGGL
+831 NAAGGGFAGGL

-874 GVAIAAITAIV
+874 GVATAVVTALV
-885 PMSFGREALYS
+885 PMFFGQEALYS

-935 LGAEVDRQRT
+935 LGAEVDRQRL
-945 EDATV
+945 EDSSV
-950 PVRDTTE
+950 PVGDTTE
-957 PDHADDGTD
+957 
-966 LRDAGRASSPGRAT
+966 SSHHDNIRAT
-980 GGSPA
+980 TPEGSAT

>member
-1 MVTVLVA
+1 MFTVLIA
-8 FAIVALVVPALT
+8 FGVIALVVPALT

-37 AAVVTIAQSGAAL
+37 AAVLTLTQTAPAL
-50 HGGVTERSGWVPQ
+50 GDGVTERVRWIPQ
-63 LDLVIALRM
+63 LALDLAFRV
-72 DALSWVLALVVSIVG
+72 DALSWVLALVVTVVG

-96 YFAPGEPGTGRFAG
+96 YFADDEPGLGRFAG

-123 VADDV
+123 IADDV

-140 FSYLLIGHDAAKRAS
+140 FSYLLIGHDAVKRAS

-175 GLVLLSVRAGTTSLS
+175 GLVVISVAAGTTSLS
-190 GIIAAAPALIDQPGP
+190 GIIAAPPTGTAVT
-205 LVSVSVVLVLLG
+205 VSVILVLVG

-264 FALLGGWRET
+264 FALLDGWRET
-274 VTVLGVLGMLIGGYR
+274 ITVLGVLGMLVGGYR

-316 WGTPEIALGGVVLLV
+316 WGVPEIALGGVVLLV

-344 GAIDHVTGT
+344 GTVDHVSGT
-353 RDLGRLSGLGRRMP
+353 RDLWKLSGVGRRLP
-367 WLAVVAALALV
+367 GLAVVAVLALA
-378 SMAGIPPTIGF
+378 SMAGIPPLIGF
-389 VAKEAVLTG
+389 VAKEAVLGG
-398 FLEAL
+398 FLEEL
-403 HGPDAGW
+403 HGTDAGW
-410 AWFALVGVTIGSVL
+410 AWVALVGVTVGSVL
-424 TVAYSL
+424 TVAYSC

-435 AFAQKPGAEQTEP
+435 TFARKTGVAQTEP
-448 HALHGLG
+448 HALHGLW
-455 VVPTLLALTGLALG
+455 VVPTVLGVAGLVLGLA
-469 LLTPLVAHGLEPAAR
+469 TPFVAHGFESAATAAR
-484 AAAIPG
+484 HGSA
-490 GEVPHLALWH
+490 EVPHLALWH
-500 GLEPALGLSAL
+500 GFEPALGISAL
-511 TLAGGLALFALRRPV
+511 TLVGGGVLFLLRTRV
-526 EALQHRFAGSPSASG
+526 ESVQHRLAGSPSASAN
-541 TYRRIMR
+541 YRRLMR
-548 GLDRVATGLTAG
+548 GLDRFATWLTASL
-560 VQRGSLPYY
+560 QRGSLPYY

-582 ANLVLGG
+582 ANLVVGG
-589 PWSFRVRFADS
+589 PWAFHIRFADT
-600 WGQVPVMLVMS
+600 WGQLPVVVVMAM
-611 VAAIAVL
+611 AAIAVL
-618 TAKTRFAAA
+618 AAKTRFAAA

-636 ISVLFVLHG
+636 TAILFLLHG

-667 LRRLPPRIATA
+667 LRRLPPRIGTA
-678 NPSRFRVVR
+678 NPSRFRVLR
-687 ALFAG
+687 ALFAA
-692 LAGLTLAVV
+692 LAGLTLAIVV
-701 VIVAASA
+701 VVAASA
-708 RTARQL
+708 RTAEPL
-714 WLDLPALTKSFGH
+714 WPDLPALTSSFGH

-761 IFVNSREDTLPRLR
+761 IFVRSREDTLPRLR
-775 DMRDRVPNERADGEP
+775 DMPSSVASGDDRADGEP

-801 TGRSALLDVVV
+801 TGRSALLDIVV
-812 RLLFHGLIV
+812 RLLFHGLVV

-831 NAVGGGFAGGL
+831 NSAGGGFAGGL

-865 VRAGRLLGL
+865 IRAGRLLGL
-874 GVAIAAITAIV
+874 GVATAGITAIT
-885 PMSFGREALYS
+885 PMFFGKDALYS

-914 TFFDIGVYLVVIGL
+914 TFFDIGVYLVVVGL

-935 LGAEVDRQRT
+935 LGAEVDRQRL
-945 EDATV
+945 EDRRV
-950 PVRDTTE
+950 PTADTLE
-957 PDHADDGTD
+957 G
-966 LRDAGRASSPGRAT
+966 
-980 GGSPA
+980 PA

>member
-1 MVTVLVA
+1 MVIVLVA
-8 FAIVALVVPALT
+8 FAIVALIVPALT
-20 PLLGRRVFFV
+20 PVLGRRVFHV

-37 AAVVTIAQSGAAL
+37 AAVITVVQTGPAL
-50 HGGVTERSGWVPQ
+50 DGGVTERFRWVPQ
-63 LDLVIALRM
+63 LDLAIALRM
-72 DALSWVLALVVSIVG
+72 DALSWVLALVVSVVG

-96 YFAPGEPGTGRFAG
+96 YFSPDEPGLGRFAG

-140 FSYLLIGHDAAKRAS
+140 FSYLLIGHDSVKRAS

-175 GLVLLSVRAGTTSLS
+175 GLVVLSVTAGTTSLS
-190 GIIAAAPALIDQPGP
+190 GIVADPPSGTI
-205 LVSVSVVLVLLG
+205 VSVSVVLVLLG

-274 VTVLGVLGMLIGGYR
+274 ITVLGVLGMLIGGYR
-289 ALRQTDLKLLLAYG
+289 ALRQTDIKLLLAYG

-316 WGTPEIALGGVVLLV
+316 WGAPEVALGGVALLV
-331 AHATFKST
+331 AHAAFKST

-344 GAIDHVTGT
+344 GAVDHVTGT
-353 RDLGRLSGLGRRMP
+353 RDLAKLSGLGRRMP
-367 WLAVVAALALV
+367 WTTVVAVLALL

-398 FLEAL
+398 FIDSL
-403 HGPDAGW
+403 HGPDAAW
-410 AWFALVGVTIGSVL
+410 AWIALVGVTIGSVL

-430 RFFWG
+430 RFLWG
-435 AFAQKPGAEQTEP
+435 AFGRKPGVPDTEP
-448 HALHGLG
+448 HGLHGLG
-455 VVPTLLALTGLALG
+455 VVPSVLAVTGLALG
-469 LLTPLVAHGLEPAAR
+469 VATPLVALGIEPAAHT
-484 AAAIPG
+484 AALD

-500 GLEPALGLSAL
+500 GLEPALGLSAV
-511 TLAGGLALFALRRPV
+511 TLLGGIALFALRRPV
-526 EALQHRFAGSPSASG
+526 EALQHRLAGSPSASG
-541 TYRRIMR
+541 TYRHLMR

-560 VQRGSLPYY
+560 LQRGSLPYY

-582 ANLVLGG
+582 VNLVVGG
-589 PWSFRVRFADS
+589 PWAFHVRFADS
-600 WGQVPVMLVMS
+600 WGQVPVVIVMS
-611 VAAIAVL
+611 IAAIAVL

-636 ISVLFVLHG
+636 MSVLFVLHG

-667 LRRLPPRIATA
+667 LRRLPPRINTA
-678 NPSRFRVVR
+678 NPSRFRIAR

-701 VIVAASA
+701 VVVSASA
-708 RTARQL
+708 RTARPL
-714 WLDLPALTKSFGH
+714 WPDLPALTSSFGH

-775 DMRDRVPNERADGEP
+775 DLPARLAPGREERTDGEP

-831 NAVGGGFAGGL
+831 NAAGGGFAGGL

-874 GVAIAAITAIV
+874 GVATAAITALV
-885 PMSFGREALYS
+885 PMFFGKEALYS

-914 TFFDIGVYLVVIGL
+914 TFFDIGVYLVVVGL

-935 LGAEVDRQRT
+935 LGAEVDRQRL
-945 EDATV
+945 EESAT
-950 PVRDTTE
+950 PVRDATE
-957 PDHADDGTD
+957 APTPEG
-966 LRDAGRASSPGRAT
+966 SAT
-980 GGSPA
+980 

>member
-1 MVTVLVA
+1 MSTVLIA
-8 FAIVALVVPALT
+8 FGVIALVVPALT

-37 AAVVTIAQSGAAL
+37 AAVLTVTQTSAAL
-50 HGGVTERSGWVPQ
+50 GDGVTERVRWIPQ
-63 LDLVIALRM
+63 LALDLAFRV
-72 DALSWVLALVVSIVG
+72 DALSWVLALVVTAVG

-96 YFAPGEPGTGRFAG
+96 YFDADEPGLGRFAG

-123 VADDV
+123 IADDV

-140 FSYLLIGHDAAKRAS
+140 FSYLLIGHDAVKRAS

-175 GLVLLSVRAGTTSLS
+175 GLVVISVAAGTTSLS
-190 GIIAAAPALIDQPGP
+190 GIVAAPPTGTA
-205 LVSVSVVLVLLG
+205 VSVSVVLVLVG

-264 FALLGGWRET
+264 FALMDGWRET
-274 VTVLGVLGMLIGGYR
+274 VTVLGVLGMLVGGYR

-308 GFLVLAAG
+308 GFLLLAAG
-316 WGTPEIALGGVVLLV
+316 WGAPEIALGGIVLLV

-344 GAIDHVTGT
+344 GTVDHVAGT
-353 RDLGRLSGLGRRMP
+353 RDLGKLSGLGRRLP
-367 WLAVVAALALV
+367 WLAAVAVLALA
-378 SMAGIPPTIGF
+378 SMSGIPPLVGF

-398 FLEAL
+398 FVEEL
-403 HGPDAGW
+403 HGTDAVW
-410 AWFALVGVTIGSVL
+410 AWTALVGITVGSAL
-424 TVAYSL
+424 TVAYSC

-435 AFAQKPGAEQTEP
+435 TFARKAGVPQTEP
-448 HALHGLG
+448 HALHGMGAVPSLLG
-455 VVPTLLALTGLALG
+455 VTGLALG
-469 LLTPLVAHGLEPAAR
+469 LATPFVAHGFESAAAAAR
-484 AAAIPG
+484 HG
-490 GEVPHLALWH
+490 SGEVPHLALWH
-500 GLEPALGLSAL
+500 GLEPALGISAL
-511 TLAGGLALFALRRPV
+511 TLVAGVALFLVRTRV
-526 EALQHRFAGSPSASG
+526 EAVQHRLAGSPSASG
-541 TYRRIMR
+541 TYRRLMR
-548 GLDRVATGLTAG
+548 ALDRFATWLTASL
-560 VQRGSLPYY
+560 QRGSLPYY

-582 ANLVLGG
+582 LNLVVGG
-589 PWSFRVRFADS
+589 PWEFHVRFADT
-600 WGQVPVMLVMS
+600 WGQLPVVVVMS
-611 VAAIAVL
+611 FAAVAVL
-618 TAKTRFAAA
+618 AAKTRFAAA

-636 ISVLFVLHG
+636 TSILFLLHG

-667 LRRLPPRIATA
+667 LRRLPPKIGTA
-678 NPSRFRVVR
+678 NPSRFRVLR
-687 ALFAG
+687 ALFAA
-692 LAGLTLAVV
+692 LAGLTLAIV

-708 RTARQL
+708 RTARPL
-714 WLDLPALTKSFGH
+714 WPDLPALTSSFGH

-761 IFVNSREDTLPRLR
+761 IFVKSREDTLPRLR
-775 DMRDRVPNERADGEP
+775 DMPAGVANGDDRADGEP

-801 TGRSALLDVVV
+801 TGRSALLDIVV
-812 RLLFHGLIV
+812 RLLFHGLVV
-821 LSVYLLFAGH
+821 LSIYLLFAGH

-842 VAGIALAARY
+842 IAGIALAARY

-865 VRAGRLLGL
+865 IRAGRLLGL
-874 GVAIAAITAIV
+874 GVATAAVTALV
-885 PMSFGREALYS
+885 PMVAGKEALYS

-914 TFFDIGVYLVVIGL
+914 TFFDIGVYLVVVGL

-935 LGAEVDRQRT
+935 LGAEVDRQRI
-945 EDATV
+945 EDRRTPAA
-950 PVRDTTE
+950 DTME
-957 PDHADDGTD
+957 GTS
-966 LRDAGRASSPGRAT
+966 A
-980 GGSPA
+980 

>member
-1 MVTVLVA
+1 MVIVLVA
-8 FAIVALVVPALT
+8 FAIVALIVPALT
-20 PLLGRRVFFV
+20 PVLGRRVFTV

-37 AAVVTIAQSGAAL
+37 AAVLTVAQTGPAL
-50 HGGVTERSGWVPQ
+50 HGAVTERFQWVPQ
-63 LDLVIALRM
+63 LDLAIALRM
-72 DALSWVLALVVSIVG
+72 DALSWVLALVVSVVG
-87 ALVLVYCAS
+87 ALVLVYCAT
-96 YFAPGEPGTGRFAG
+96 YFGPDEPGLGRFAG

-140 FSYLLIGHDAAKRAS
+140 FSYLLIGHDSVKRAS

-175 GLVLLSVRAGTTSLS
+175 GLVVLSVTAGTTSLS
-190 GIIAAAPALIDQPGP
+190 GIVHDPPSGTI
-205 LVSVSVVLVLLG
+205 VSVSVVLVLLG

-274 VTVLGVLGMLIGGYR
+274 ITVLGVLGMLIGGYR
-289 ALRQTDLKLLLAYG
+289 ALRQTDIKLLLAYG

-316 WGTPEIALGGVVLLV
+316 WGAPEVALGGVALLV
-331 AHATFKST
+331 AHAAFKST

-353 RDLGRLSGLGRRMP
+353 RDLARLSGLGRRMP
-367 WLAVVAALALV
+367 WLTVVAVLALL

-398 FLEAL
+398 FIDSL

-430 RFFWG
+430 RFLWG
-435 AFAQKPGAEQTEP
+435 AFARKPGVPDTEP
-448 HALHGLG
+448 HGLHGLG
-455 VVPTLLALTGLALG
+455 VVPSVLALTGLALG
-469 LLTPLVAHGLEPAAR
+469 LATPLVAHGIEPAAH
-484 AAAIPG
+484 AAALP

-500 GLEPALGLSAL
+500 GLEPALGLSAV
-511 TLAGGLALFALRRPV
+511 TLVGGLALFALRRPV
-526 EALQHRFAGSPSASG
+526 EALQHRLAGSPSASSI
-541 TYRRIMR
+541 YRHLMR

-582 ANLVLGG
+582 VNLVIGG
-589 PWSFRVRFADS
+589 PWAFHVRFADS
-600 WGQVPVMLVMS
+600 WGQIPVVLVMS
-611 VAAIAVL
+611 IAAIAVL

-636 ISVLFVLHG
+636 MSVLFVLHG

-692 LAGLTLAVV
+692 LAGLTLAIVV
-701 VIVAASA
+701 VVAASA
-708 RTARQL
+708 RTAEPL
-714 WLDLPALTKSFGH
+714 WPDLPALTSSFGH

-775 DMRDRVPNERADGEP
+775 DLPARLTADRDERTDGEP

-831 NAVGGGFAGGL
+831 NAAGGGFAGGL

-874 GVAIAAITAIV
+874 GVATAAITALV
-885 PMSFGREALYS
+885 PMFFGREALYS

-914 TFFDIGVYLVVIGL
+914 TFFDIGVYLVVVGL

-935 LGAEVDRQRT
+935 LGAEVDRQRL
-945 EDATV
+945 EDAST
-950 PVRDTTE
+950 PVQDMTE
-957 PDHADDGTD
+957 APTPEG
-966 LRDAGRASSPGRAT
+966 SAT
-980 GGSPA
+980 